1 MRKRRVKAVIE
12 ESNGALHT
20 NLTLPWYA
28 FVLSPMGR
36 RLITYVYPL
45 SLHNYDNKMPI

>member
-12 ESNGALHT
+12 ESSGALHT

-28 FVLSPMGR
+28 FVLSPNTFMSSSVLAG
-36 RLITYVYPL
+36 I
-45 SLHNYDNKMPI
+45 